1 MNDTKSKAP
10 PFRTDRIVNTNLSTE
25 MQNEIAMGFMRPKTL
40 QSYFSMGGIPLSRSA
55 VSELQRRPDFP
66 KAYRLSSTLVLYKV
80 FDIYNWVISHVSEK
94 INRSWE

>member
-40 QSYFSMGGIPLSRSA
+40 HHI
-55 VSELQRRPDFP
+55 
-66 KAYRLSSTLVLYKV
+66 
-80 FDIYNWVISHVSEK
+80 
-94 INRSWE
+94 